1 MCAMI
6 KSETNKFKK
15 DLYILYPGDYFATKD
30 DCMMGTV
37 VGASVAVC
45 IFDKPR
51 KIGGMVLFV
60 VPGTI
65 GTEGIVTDSIAR
77 RGILSMEYLM
87 GELVKLG
94 GDRHFIHAK
103 IFGAGYSNTGIA
115 NSSVIAE
122 SNIRFI
128 HEYFTLEKINVE
140 RSDLGGD
147 FRRKIYFEPREGTVY
162 RQILKNN
169 EDSSEFMKMEKEY
182 IDSEFRNKKQAGR
195 VVLFE

>member
-6 KSETNKFKK
+6 KSESNKFNK
-15 DLYILYPGDYFATKD
+15 DLYILYPGDYYATTD
-30 DCMMGTV
+30 DCIMGTV
-37 VGASVAVC
+37 IGTCVAVC
-45 IFDKPR
+45 IHDQVR
-51 KIGGMVLFV
+51 RIGGMVSFV
-60 VPGTI
+60 VPGTM
-65 GTEGIVTDSIAR
+65 GTEGIVTDEIAR
-77 RGILSMEYLM
+77 RGILSMEFLM

-94 GDRHFIHAK
+94 GDRHHIRAK

-115 NSSVIAE
+115 NSGIIAE

-128 HEYFTLEKINVE
+128 QEYFTIEKIQVE
-140 RSDLGGD
+140 RSDMGGD
-147 FRRKIYFEPREGTVY
+147 FRRKLYFEPRKGTVY

-182 IDSEFRNKKQAGR
+182 IDCEFRNKKQAGR